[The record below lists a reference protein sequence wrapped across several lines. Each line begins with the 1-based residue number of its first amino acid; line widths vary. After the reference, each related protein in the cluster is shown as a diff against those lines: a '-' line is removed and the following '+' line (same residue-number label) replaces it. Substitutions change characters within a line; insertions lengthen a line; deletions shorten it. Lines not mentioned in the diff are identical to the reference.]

1 MRLGRRG
8 EIAAETT
15 WVCVTE
21 TWKAGEGWCDR
32 SQACEECCESLDSER
47 ERVHWS
53 LERVLMSF
61 SLQSTLKYNSFL
73 KHMNTPLRALFKTSS
88 SGKCM
93 CYVMVS
99 QDDEQE
105 GTSMIKKD
113 AIGSK
118 WEWFKE
124 CLEGTAFEC
133 SVMWTGASVS
143 CRVRLTASNVR
154 RMREFRPREKKS
166 RVI

>member
-1 MRLGRRG
+1 
-8 EIAAETT
+8 
-15 WVCVTE
+15 
-21 TWKAGEGWCDR
+21 
-32 SQACEECCESLDSER
+32 
-47 ERVHWS
+47 
-53 LERVLMSF
+53 
-61 SLQSTLKYNSFL
+61 
-73 KHMNTPLRALFKTSS
+73 
-88 SGKCM
+88 M